1 MVGGESRAM
10 LVGAGSD
17 PRAPAVAILG
27 REGLLDQLIG
37 KQIDARSGAE

>member
-27 REGLLDQLIG
+27 REGLLGQLIG
-37 KQIDARSGAE
+37 NQIERQVGR